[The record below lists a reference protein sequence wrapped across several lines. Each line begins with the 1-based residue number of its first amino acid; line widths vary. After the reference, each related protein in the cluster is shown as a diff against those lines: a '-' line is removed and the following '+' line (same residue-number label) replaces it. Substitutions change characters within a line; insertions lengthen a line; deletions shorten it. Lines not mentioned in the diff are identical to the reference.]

1 MIIYHTI
8 GASSHCCAMY
18 GQGSGPIHMDR
29 VQCAGSETFLIDCP
43 HNRSHSCTHAE
54 DAAVHCQSS
63 KEYVHAS
70 MLTDN

>member
-1 MIIYHTI
+1 MITYHTT

-18 GQGSGPIHMDR
+18 GQGNGPIHMDR
-29 VQCAGSETFLIDCP
+29 VQCVGSETFLIDCP

-63 KEYVHAS
+63 K
-70 MLTDN
+70 